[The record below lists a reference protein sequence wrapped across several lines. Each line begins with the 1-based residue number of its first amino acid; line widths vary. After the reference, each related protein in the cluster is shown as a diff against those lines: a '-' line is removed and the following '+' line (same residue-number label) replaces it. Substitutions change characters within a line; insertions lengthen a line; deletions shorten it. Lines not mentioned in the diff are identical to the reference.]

1 MEAVEGSGVLGA
13 ENLGDGDVFH
23 HAPVDQLTLLFRVKA
38 SGLVYVYINICVYT
52 YVCMCIYIYKY
63 IYIKIYTHIYVYNQQ
78 NTVFLVIQPRA
89 KSLRSSY
96 TGLCIPRVIR
106 FTPELGRP
114 PLSHEFMSTRKKILL
129 GHGAVKMPGCAQV
142 LDLDGGVQK
151 HRERP
156 VSLLPTRS
164 GVCDLLLRDYAQA

>member
-38 SGLVYVYINICVYT
+38 SGLVYIYINICVYIYICMYLYM
-52 YVCMCIYIYKY
+52 YVHIYIYIYRYTHVY
-63 IYIKIYTHIYVYNQQ
+63 IYNQP

-89 KSLRSSY
+89 KSLRASY

-106 FTPELGRP
+106 FTPESGRP
-114 PLSHEFMSTRKKILL
+114 PLSHEFRSTRNKILI
-129 GHGAVKMPGCAQV
+129 GHGASKMPGFA
-142 LDLDGGVQK
+142 G
-151 HRERP
+151 
-156 VSLLPTRS
+156 
-164 GVCDLLLRDYAQA
+164 A